1 MLKFALALI
10 VALPLAGP
18 ALAQG
23 TTPAPA
29 TPVPP
34 VQVQPYPGLTPSDL
48 METKIDGY
56 RMLAIAAG
64 AVGGAIVTNIVIG
77 GVVSPVLMA
86 GGVGGLGGA
95 SALVH
100 GVAVVAGGIAGGYF
114 GDWLYTGQ

>member
-1 MLKFALALI
+1 MLKFVLALI

-86 GGVGGLGGA
+86 GGAGGA
-95 SALVH
+95 SGIVH
-100 GVAVVAGGIAGGYF
+100 GVAIIAGGIAGGYF